1 MEQIRRRCDAVVQD
15 PETAEA
21 LKPWYR
27 LFCKRPCFHDDYLE
41 TFNRPNV
48 NLVDTHGEGIQGMNK
63 DGVIANGDVFDCDIV
78 VLATGFEIGF
88 VLPGAHDASL
98 VSKQASAQGFE
109 VYGRGGVK
117 LSDHWADGPQT
128 LNAMA
133 TRGFPNAFW
142 LNGPQGVITNS
153 ATATL
158 DNVATHI
165 AHIAAQMKREGKSLI
180 EAGQA
185 AQEEYCSAVLEASPR
200 GRKFFAAC
208 TPGYYSNE
216 GVVDTETKSLAA
228 TFPGGL
234 PGSGG
239 IPIYQEMLKQQQE
252 TQTCLTGFEVQ

>member
-98 VSKQASAQGFE
+98 VSKQASAQLASSPSSS
-109 VYGRGGVK
+109 RG
-117 LSDHWADGPQT
+117 L
-128 LNAMA
+128 
-133 TRGFPNAFW
+133 
-142 LNGPQGVITNS
+142 
-153 ATATL
+153 
-158 DNVATHI
+158 
-165 AHIAAQMKREGKSLI
+165 
-180 EAGQA
+180 
-185 AQEEYCSAVLEASPR
+185 
-200 GRKFFAAC
+200 
-208 TPGYYSNE
+208 
-216 GVVDTETKSLAA
+216 
-228 TFPGGL
+228 
-234 PGSGG
+234 
-239 IPIYQEMLKQQQE
+239 
-252 TQTCLTGFEVQ
+252 